1 METFTEVKSLGP
13 CSEEAE
19 AALTDEVM
27 LSLWYGGLN
36 RIYVQKFREEG
47 RWVLFPAPSTL
58 GDFLRAWASD
68 APHLRA
74 LAYYCRAMSKI
85 LVSII
90 ISVLFWGWLAADFL
104 GSVDESSR
112 LIHKPADFLFCVPT
126 YLLLAFA
133 LFLMS
138 RNTYREW
145 MERYRT
151 LTHALEAGRDPDLA
165 DRTRM
170 TEMRRA
176 ILGWAWNSGY
186 VRYDRKGCGWNLS
199 SPRKRRVAA
208 E

>member
-1 METFTEVKSLGP
+1 
-13 CSEEAE
+13 
-19 AALTDEVM
+19 
-27 LSLWYGGLN
+27 
-36 RIYVQKFREEG
+36 
-47 RWVLFPAPSTL
+47 
-58 GDFLRAWASD
+58 
-68 APHLRA
+68 
-74 LAYYCRAMSKI
+74 MSKI

-186 VRYDRKGCGWNLS
+186 VRYDRKGCG
-199 SPRKRRVAA
+199 
-208 E
+208 